1 MVQSHTGFLVR
12 EGEPPELL
20 VLKAS
25 KACFLRSQ
33 RAAGN
38 RAADVVVQSCS
49 VVSDSLRPHG
59 LQPARLPCPSLSY
72 LLEFAQIQ
80 VHRITNVI

>member
-1 MVQSHTGFLVR
+1 MVQSHTGFLIR

-38 RAADVVVQSCS
+38 RAADVVQSCS

-59 LQPARLPCPSLSY
+59 LKHARLPCPSLSY